1 MEVHRIWKFDNDID
15 TDQIIPSQYLL
26 LPSAEAM
33 KSHTFETLNPDFAS
47 RVKPGDV
54 IVGGKNFG
62 CGSSREQAPLVLK
75 ALGVSAVIAGS
86 FARIFFRNSINIGLP
101 LIVCPDLHDQVEG
114 ADSLSFSLDK
124 GEVRH
129 KGKVYNFPR
138 FPEHIQKII
147 DHGGLIG
154 YLNASE

>member
-1 MEVHRIWKFDNDID
+1 MEAHRIWKFGNDVD

-26 LPSAEAM
+26 LPSAQAM

-54 IVGGKNFG
+54 IVAGKNFG

-101 LIVCPDLHDQVEG
+101 LIVCPELHDQLAES
-114 ADSLSFSLDK
+114 DSLAFSLGK
-124 GEVRH
+124 GEIVY
-129 KGKVYNFPR
+129 KGRTFHFPR

-147 DHGGLIG
+147 DHGGLVG
-154 YLNASE
+154 YLNASK